1 MLKRFK
7 YDHLGSKEKKML
19 YQDDSDLKH
28 ETLEKKGINQVIL
41 KIEH

>member
-1 MLKRFK
+1 MTTWEAKK
-7 YDHLGSKEKKML
+7 KKML